1 MADKFQITIEIA
13 GRRFKIPVN
22 RENEEVYRKAAKL
35 VNEQVAYYS
44 RKPDAE
50 ELDVLAM
57 AAFRVA
63 LAYISAVNESSRDS
77 AALADICKNIED
89 SLHSVV

>member
-1 MADKFQITIEIA
+1 MTDKFQITIEIA

-35 VNEQVAYYS
+35 VNEQVAYYG
-44 RKPDAE
+44 RKPGAE

-63 LAYISAVNESSRDS
+63 LAYISAANDRTREN
-77 AALADICKNIED
+77 AALADICKEVENT
-89 SLHSVV
+89 LHSIG